1 MSVVRALQT
10 VTMFSPP
17 TSAGI
22 ALLAAFWRAAQ
33 DLQRDLTITSGAD
46 GAHSGATDPHHLG
59 NAFDVRSHDFL
70 PSEKDSFVR
79 QVLNYLGAVSPQDG
93 GYVTNFF
100 FGWLE
105 QAGTA
110 NEHFHFQL
118 RRGVQYPTIS
128 NTEQVQ
134 DATQGEN

>member
-1 MSVVRALQT
+1 MNFVRSLQT
-10 VTMFSPP
+10 VQMFSPP

-22 ALLAAFWRAAQ
+22 ALLAAFWRVAQ
-33 DLQRDLTITSGAD
+33 DLNRDLTITSGAD
-46 GAHSGATDPHHLG
+46 GAHSGPADPHHLG

-70 PSEKDSFVR
+70 QSEKDSFVR

-93 GYVTNFF
+93 GYVTTFF

-118 RRGVQYPTIS
+118 RRGVQYLSVS
-128 NTEQVQ
+128 NSEQVQ
-134 DATQGEN
+134 DATQGDN